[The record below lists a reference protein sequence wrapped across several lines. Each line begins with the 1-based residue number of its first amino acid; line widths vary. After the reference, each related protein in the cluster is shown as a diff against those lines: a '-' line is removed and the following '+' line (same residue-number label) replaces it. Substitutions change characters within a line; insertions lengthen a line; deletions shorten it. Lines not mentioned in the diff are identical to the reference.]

1 GAFEVNLE
9 EEDFVNLIRSL
20 TEQGQAS
27 ASSNLRHLGYKD
39 LSEPTQINLYPQD
52 FSTKDDV
59 INFIAEYNQSMQAQ
73 DKDDKVVT
81 YTDFV
86 GALMSSVTTI
96 INTISY
102 ALIAFVAISLVVS
115 SIMIGVITY
124 VSVLERIK
132 EIGILRA
139 IGASKKDIRRVFNA
153 ETLII
158 GFIAGAFGIFV
169 TYLITIVANILVYN
183 KFGIQNIAHLE
194 MKASLILIAIS
205 MFLAFI
211 SGLMPASTAANKDPV
226 EALRSE

>member
-1 GAFEVNLE
+1 
-9 EEDFVNLIRSL
+9 
-20 TEQGQAS
+20 
-27 ASSNLRHLGYKD
+27 
-39 LSEPTQINLYPQD
+39 
-52 FSTKDDV
+52 
-59 INFIAEYNQSMQAQ
+59 M
-73 DKDDKVVT
+73 T
-81 YTDFV
+81 YTDFI
-86 GALMSSVTTI
+86 AAILSSVTTI

-102 ALIAFVAISLVVS
+102 ALVAFVGISLVVS

-158 GFIAGAFGIFV
+158 GFVAGTFGVLATFI
-169 TYLITIVANILVYN
+169 ISKIANIVVYN
-183 KFGIQNIAHLE
+183 KFGIPNIAYLE
-194 MKASLILIAIS
+194 FKAVVVLILIS

-211 SGLMPASTAANKDPV
+211 SGLIPSSSAANKDPV